1 MSIDTAH
8 FQEELEQVRGR
19 ILKTI
24 EHHDIG
30 TASLEEETGDM
41 LSGSADNHMA
51 DTATETYER
60 ELDEGLEEDAREQL
74 RQVEKALDAD
84 RVRRVRSLRDLRQG
98 DPGRTARGRAL
109 DDALHRRRE
118 AAGPLRKGR
127 R

>member
-8 FQEELEQVRGR
+8 FQEELELVRGR

-60 ELDEGLEEDAREQL
+60 ELDEGLEEDARDQL
-74 RQVEKALDAD
+74 RQVEKALE
-84 RVRRVRSLRDLRQG
+84 RIESG
-98 DPGRTARGRAL
+98 EYGRCEICGKEIPVERLEAVPV

-118 AAGPLRKGR
+118 AAGPLRKR
-127 R
+127 RR